1 MESDRETPADSREDD
16 HQRGPIADTELQDP
30 CQQQRAAAM
39 SAHGV
44 SAPAEVP
51 GLAFIENLGNGA
63 YGTVWLARER
73 NTGKHV
79 AVKFYTHRRSLD
91 WSLLN
96 REVEK
101 LAVLYT
107 SRNIVGLLGVGWDSD
122 PPFYIMEYLSN
133 GSLEGLLNN
142 SALPPSEAVR
152 MAQSVLR
159 GLVHAHGSGILHC
172 DLKPANVLLDSDFE
186 PRLCDFGQS
195 RLSHEQDPA
204 LGTLFY
210 MAPEQASLQAIP
222 DARWDVYALGALL
235 YHMLCGEAPYR
246 TPENE
251 QQIDSA
257 QQLPDR
263 LTIYRRIIREG
274 PRPTAHRKVPGV
286 DRRLADIVDRCLR
299 LNPEKRF
306 ANAQAVLDALDSR
319 DRQRQRR
326 PLIALGVVGPVA
338 LLLIMSVGVR
348 NLMQSAVDTARDN
361 LTQRALESDA
371 LPARILA
378 RSVEQELDSRRR
390 ELEEIASDPAI
401 RDTVA
406 EYVTV
411 DRELRQP
418 LIDRLDSVRA
428 KTISAGKDTSWFLTD
443 ERGVQRWRHP
453 EDEKTMDKMYGFRDY
468 FHGQNRDFSDPQ
480 RSTSPI
486 TRPHISIA
494 FRSQATGLYMF
505 AVSVPVRNAAGDVI
519 AVLARTQHLG
529 DLHEQYALPMRGHQ
543 QEQRR
548 AIALVD
554 RRAGWKLIDHPWM
567 TREHLA
573 AHPDSLDQ
581 LRLSKHAVGQLQE
594 LFAGPDSS
602 DRQLQD
608 VRLADYQDPV
618 RHIDQ
623 PAARAYAGRWLAAFS
638 PITGTD
644 WIAVVQ
650 ERRQLAWQPVEEMRN
665 ELIEYGLWALG
676 ICFCLIALL
685 WCSVLRAMNDRRL
698 PFSSSHVAASAS
710 QSTNGS
716 TA

>member
-1 MESDRETPADSREDD
+1 MESNRKTPVHRRPDDR
-16 HQRGPIADTELQDP
+16 QRDPIPDTERQDP
-30 CQQQRAAAM
+30 SQQQRSAAM
-39 SAHGV
+39 SVHSI

-51 GLAFIENLGNGA
+51 GLTFIENLGNGA
-63 YGTVWLARER
+63 YGSVWLAKER

-107 SRNIVGLLGVGWDSD
+107 SRNIVGLLGVGWDSE
-122 PPFYIMEYLSN
+122 PPFYIMEHLSN
-133 GSLEGLLNN
+133 GSLERLLSNN
-142 SALPPSEAVR
+142 VLPPAEAVR
-152 MAQSVLR
+152 MTQSVLR

-235 YHMLCGEAPYR
+235 YHMLCGEAPHR
-246 TPENE
+246 TTENE

-257 QQLPDR
+257 KQLPDR
-263 LTIYRRIIREG
+263 LAIYRRIIRES
-274 PRPTAHRKVPGV
+274 PRPNGHRKVPGV
-286 DRRLADIVDRCLR
+286 DRSLADIVDRCLR

-338 LLLIMSVGVR
+338 LLLIMSVVVR
-348 NLMQSAVDTARDN
+348 NLMQNAVDTARDN
-361 LTQRALESDA
+361 LTQRALESNA
-371 LPARILA
+371 MPARILA
-378 RSVEQELDSRRR
+378 RSVEQELDSRIR
-390 ELEEIASDPAI
+390 ELVEIAASPSI
-401 RDTVA
+401 RDTIT
-406 EYVTV
+406 EYVKV
-411 DRELRQP
+411 SRELRQP
-418 LIDRLDSVRA
+418 LVKRLDTARK
-428 KTISAGKDTSWFLTD
+428 KTLSAREDTSWFLTD
-443 ERGVQRWRHP
+443 ERGVQRWRNP
-453 EDEKTMDKMYGFRDY
+453 EDKKTMDKMYGFRDY
-468 FHGQNRDFSDPQ
+468 FHGQNEDFSDPG
-480 RSTSPI
+480 RITSPI
-486 TRPHISIA
+486 ARPHISIA

-529 DLHEQYALPMRGHQ
+529 DLHEQYAHRMRDHQ

-573 AHPDSLDQ
+573 AHPDSIDQ
-581 LRLSKHAVGQLQE
+581 LRLSPHAVQRLQA
-594 LFAGPDSS
+594 LVDGPGGDEQ
-602 DRQLQD
+602 QLQD
-608 VRLADYQDPV
+608 VRLSDYQDPV
-618 RHIDQ
+618 RHINQ
-623 PAARAYAGRWLAAFS
+623 AAARAYAGRWLAAFS
-638 PITGTD
+638 PILGTD

-650 ERRQLAWQPVEEMRN
+650 ERRQLAWQPVEEMRR

-698 PFSSSHVAASAS
+698 PFSSSNVAASAS
-710 QSTNGS
+710 QFKNGS
-716 TA
+716 TT